1 MVYATVC
8 PTEAVRAFSVP
19 ASSPLIVHFTRRAVI
34 SPFPGSGS
42 GTGVV
47 STHARSCAVNVSVFA
62 VVPPSPEVFET
73 VRTIVSDHLEEIAKI
88 TYDLQ
93 ADHKVKVEVTQN
105 M

>member
-1 MVYATVC
+1 MVTSIEYDC
-8 PTEAVRAFSVP
+8 KKEDKED
-19 ASSPLIVHFTRRAVI
+19 
-34 SPFPGSGS
+34 
-42 GTGVV
+42 
-47 STHARSCAVNVSVFA
+47 
-62 VVPPSPEVFET
+62 EVFET